1 MVRTAKAL
9 SLMLMV
15 VLLCSLC
22 SPVCQA
28 WSVWPF
34 GDSKAEQTQA
44 EAAGREARQKGPG
57 VNMGQPH
64 GGNQAFLQ
72 QSWGDGGFEETGAQ
86 KPEFAVP
93 RPMVPQKAPPKSWL
107 GSLFKPKD
115 PPPPKDVAVFIGQ
128 KRPTVP

>member
-15 VLLCSLC
+15 VLVCSLW

-34 GDSKAEQTQA
+34 GDSKAEQPKPKPPVAKPAKKAPPSTWDTLT
-44 EAAGREARQKGPG
+44 AGTKHLCNKVG
-57 VNMGQPH
+57 
-64 GGNQAFLQ
+64 
-72 QSWGDGGFEETGAQ
+72 ETVGLK
-86 KPEFAVP
+86 KPAPKKPDFAVP